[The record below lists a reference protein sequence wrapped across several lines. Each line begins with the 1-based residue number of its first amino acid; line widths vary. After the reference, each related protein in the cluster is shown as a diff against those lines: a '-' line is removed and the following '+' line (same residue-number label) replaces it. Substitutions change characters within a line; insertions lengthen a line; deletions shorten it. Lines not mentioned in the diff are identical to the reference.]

1 MSSFDTSVYIL
12 KKYLTNAGNWK
23 SGVAVI
29 QLKSFVKVNLVLNT
43 LNCFVFIWR
52 VLLEK
57 NDVIE
62 PTTNKIII
70 KMSNLLFHMFL

>member
-52 VLLEK
+52 VLLEN

-62 PTTNKIII
+62 STTNKIII
-70 KMSNLLFHMFL
+70 MSNLLFHMFL